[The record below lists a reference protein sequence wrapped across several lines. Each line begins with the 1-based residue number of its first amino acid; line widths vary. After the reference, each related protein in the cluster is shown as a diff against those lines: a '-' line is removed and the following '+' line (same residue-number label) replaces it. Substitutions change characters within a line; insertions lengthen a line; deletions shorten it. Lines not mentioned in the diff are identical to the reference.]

1 MIAKENRPV
10 SDEAAQIAFGG
21 ADDNSSSLLLTFD
34 EILVESA
41 NYTAKSVGNIR
52 LDKLGS
58 VCVQKTEEVLNKQNA
73 ARKVAGMKSLHSFQT
88 LQPIQAAI
96 LLESAFSIRDVTP
109 GGTSADDGLGL
120 LSFYQ
125 DEGDHTGIYRRSDL
139 SLLDQLAGKLR
150 PTGDRNWHKEVELAL
165 RRRVPKEP
173 ELVNPDELPLNDC
186 WYNYRTGQRTPF
198 GPERVTLSK
207 FATRLPSVGPPV
219 PEIVNQDGTVWNAWD
234 WFCEVIPDE
243 GTRTLVLQ
251 VIGMCLRPAVD
262 WRVLVYF
269 IGDGLNGKGTI
280 LELIRA
286 IVGSHLVTSIPP
298 SKFAD
303 QFSLSSAVGK
313 RLNLVDEDD
322 VGKFIENAAV
332 LKQVISRD
340 PILLDRKHKDPISVQ
355 LIMSTIASL
364 NEFPKHKDKT
374 EAMYDRQMFIEFP
387 ERFAGMKK
395 NPAIKNDYVK
405 RAEVREWFAYMALL
419 ELPAYTKL
427 SEPESVAKAKAEFRA
442 DSDKVVA
449 FWEEYGDGF
458 ERDFLPFE
466 MLYQLFVAHEKRVNP
481 KGSVEAMR
489 VFTGRLK
496 KLVDPGDWIVPV
508 GGNGKDKELGIA
520 QWIVGPEPALAEFD
534 YLLDVGNWDWDPYG
548 DNGIGG
554 GTPWMKKKRKARGFV
569 RRSAWEAH
577 DAAGTTPYLA
587 RHP

>member
-1 MIAKENRPV
+1 MSAKENRPV

-21 ADDNSSSLLLTFD
+21 ADDDFSSLLLTFD

-41 NYTAKSVGNIR
+41 VQTCNNVGNVP
-52 LDKLGS
+52 LDKLGPL
-58 VCVQKTEEVLNKQNA
+58 CVQKTEELLNKQNA
-73 ARKVAGMKSLHSFQT
+73 ARKVAGMKALQSYQT
-88 LQPIQAAI
+88 LQPVQAAI
-96 LLESAFSIRDVTP
+96 MLDSAFSIRNVTP
-109 GGTSADDGLGL
+109 GGTDSDDGLGL
-120 LSFYQ
+120 LAFYQ
-125 DEGDHTGIYRRSDL
+125 DEGDFAGVYRRSDL
-139 SLLDQLAGKLR
+139 GLLDQLAGRLR

-173 ELVNPDELPLNDC
+173 ELVDPDELPMNDC
-186 WYNYRTGQRTPF
+186 WYNYRTRQRTPF

-207 FATRLPSVGPPV
+207 FATRLPLAAPPV
-219 PEIVNQDGTVWNAWD
+219 PEIVNEDGTVWNAWD

-269 IGDGLNGKGTI
+269 IGEGLNGKGTI

-303 QFSLSSAVGK
+303 QFALSSAVGK

-340 PILLDRKHKDPISVQ
+340 PILLDRKHKDPMSVQ

-364 NEFPKHKDKT
+364 NDWPKHKDKT
-374 EAMYDRQMFIEFP
+374 EAMYDRQVFIEFP
-387 ERFAGMKK
+387 ERFADAKN

-405 RAEVREWFAYMALL
+405 RAEVREWFAYMALV
-419 ELPAYTKL
+419 ELPAYVKL

-442 DSDKVVA
+442 ESDKVVA

-458 ERDFLPFE
+458 ERDFLPFP
-466 MLYQLFVAHEKRVNP
+466 MLYELFKAHENRVNP
-481 KGSVEAMR
+481 KGSPEAMK
-489 VFTGRLK
+489 VVTERLK
-496 KLVDPGDWIVPV
+496 KLVDAEEWIVPG
-508 GGNGKDKELGIA
+508 GGNGKDKELTIV
-520 QWIVGPEPALAEFD
+520 QWIVGPEPVLAQFD
-534 YLLDVGNWDWDPYG
+534 YLLDVRNWNWDEHGNYG
-548 DNGIGG
+548 GPGVTG
-554 GTPWMKKKRKARGFV
+554 WMKKKRIARGFV

-577 DAAGTTPYLA
+577 TATGVTPYLA
-587 RHP
+587 HHS